1 MNIYKLQGEI
11 LEALSTPLKDIEFDE
26 DFKLLIAPFN
36 FGDFSLNIAF
46 KLAKVFKKS
55 PKDISDELIKYLNLP
70 YFESLSN
77 DQGYIN
83 IRLGHLFYRD
93 FLKELLDKKD
103 TYFKKEPKYK
113 KIQVEFV
120 SANPT
125 GPLHVGNG
133 RGGVIGDVVSN
144 VLKSRGFE
152 VEKEYYVND
161 AGNKMDLFAQS
172 IRYWYLKNFYIETD
186 FPEEGYAG
194 DYIKRIADVI
204 TEVFKNRFVN
214 YDYKKQI
221 EVFKVLGEYILLGDA
236 NSHIEELEILKK
248 NLKFDFPS
256 ILESLKL
263 FGVYYDNI
271 FFESSL
277 YEGKLV
283 KVEEGLE
290 LPEKLAEILI
300 LLKER
305 NLLYKKDGAWW
316 FKATEFK
323 DDKDRV
329 LVKASG
335 EPTYTLTD
343 IAYHVDKFRRG
354 NIKAIDVWG
363 ADHFGHVITMKAL
376 LNGVGIGGDFLDVI
390 LYQIVH
396 FFENGSEVMMSKHT
410 GKFYPLS
417 DLVLKIGKDAARF
430 FFLVKSADT
439 HLNFDIDLALKQS
452 LDNPVFYIQYTFAR
466 LHNIVEEAKK
476 RGVEFVDF
484 DAVLNEPLEPVE
496 RKIFNSIF
504 YINSIL
510 DDIAFDYSI
519 HRIPN
524 FTLDL
529 ARDIN
534 FFYQNYRVLSE
545 ENPNLRT
552 KRFLLVQASLVALG
566 FMFDLMGIEK
576 KEHM

>member
-1 MNIYKLQGEI
+1 MNIYKLQNEI
-11 LEALSTPLKDIEFDE
+11 SEALSEPLKYVDYDKN
-26 DFKLLIAPFN
+26 FKLLIAPEN
-36 FGDFSLNIAF
+36 FGDFSLNISF
-46 KLAKVFKKS
+46 KLAKALKKS

-70 YFESLSN
+70 YFENLSN
-77 DQGYIN
+77 DGGYIN
-83 IRLGHLFYRD
+83 IKLGNTFYKE
-93 FLKELLDKKD
+93 FLKELLDKKSK
-103 TYFKKEPKYK
+103 YFIKEPLDK

-133 RGGVIGDVVSN
+133 RGAVIGDVVSN
-144 VLKSRGFE
+144 VLKSRGYE

-172 IRYWYLKNFYIETD
+172 IRYWYLKNFGKELE

-194 DYIKRIADVI
+194 DYIKRIADVL
-204 TEVFKNRFVN
+204 TEIFKDRFLH

-221 EVFKVLGEYILLGDA
+221 EVFKILGEYILLGDA
-236 NSHIEELEILKK
+236 NSNIEELKTLRK

-256 ILESLKL
+256 ILESLRL
-263 FGVYYDNI
+263 FGVYYDNV

-283 KVEEGLE
+283 KVEEDLE
-290 LPEKLAEILI
+290 IPERLSQVLSV
-300 LLKER
+300 LKER

-316 FKATEFK
+316 FKATQFK

-329 LVKASG
+329 LVKATG

-343 IAYHVDKFRRG
+343 IAYHVDKFKRG
-354 NIKAIDVWG
+354 HSKAIDVWG

-376 LNGVGIGGDFLDVI
+376 LEGVGIGGDFLDVI

-396 FFENGSEVMMSKHT
+396 FFENGVEVMMSKHT

-417 DLVLKIGKDAARF
+417 DLIEKVGKDAARF
-430 FFLVKSADT
+430 FFLMKSSDT

-452 LDNPVFYIQYTFAR
+452 FDNPVFYVQYTYAR

-476 RGVEFVDF
+476 RGVEFLDF
-484 DAVLNEPLEPVE
+484 DSAFNEPIDPVE
-496 RKIFNSIF
+496 RRIFNSIF
-504 YINSIL
+504 YLNSIL
-510 DDIAFDYSI
+510 DDISLDYAV
-519 HRIPN
+519 HRIPT
-524 FTLDL
+524 FTLDI

-534 FFYQNYRVLSE
+534 FFYQNYRVLGE
-545 ENPNLRT
+545 ENPKVRT
-552 KRFLLVQASLVALG
+552 KRFILVKASLIVLG
-566 FMFDLMGIEK
+566 FLFDLMGIEK